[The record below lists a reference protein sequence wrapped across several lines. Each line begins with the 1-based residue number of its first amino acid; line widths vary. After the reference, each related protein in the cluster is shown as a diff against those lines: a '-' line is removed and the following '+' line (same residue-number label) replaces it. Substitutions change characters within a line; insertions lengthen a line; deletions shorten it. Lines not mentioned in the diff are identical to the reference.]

1 MVDLHKHS
9 DAVLRHRYLLLDQRI
24 IDRVENATLRV
35 CQAEKDA
42 RNSLFGED
50 EPWEVR
56 YDNLYPNVRRDPA
69 SGLYQCWYSPFIV
82 DDAVSG
88 TPAADRPKTTYAPEI
103 REMGVCY
110 AESQDGIAWT
120 KPDLGLV
127 EFEGSKNNNLV
138 ARGPHGAGV
147 SFGPWETEA
156 ARRYK
161 MLYVDCDGDGNICG
175 AFSPDGK
182 RWGDPARFPEIEAA
196 GDTHNNAFW
205 VASLGRYVGIT
216 RLWDDRTEQRLVA
229 RTESPDF
236 VSWSKAVEVLRAD
249 PRSPE
254 SQTYSMPIFEHAGV
268 FLGLVAIFHVP
279 TDTVQT
285 ELAWSPDTV
294 HWERIDPGS
303 PVIARGRAGAP
314 DSDCVYAAAPV
325 FEDDEIRLYY
335 GGSNG
340 PHTSWR
346 EGFFCLARL
355 RPDRFA
361 GFEPSSAGAAG
372 LVVAHPVKVT
382 SDELRINADA
392 RGGQVRVGV
401 FESEGSRGPLSLDQA
416 VPIRED
422 VLSGP
427 CRWRE
432 GSLRALVGKEVQLAF
447 ELQAARAFSFE
458 FA

>member
-1 MVDLHKHS
+1 V
-9 DAVLRHRYLLLDQRI
+9 A
-24 IDRVENATLRV
+24 RVGNATLRV

-42 RNSLFGED
+42 GNPLFGEHK
-50 EPWEVR
+50 PWEVR
-56 YDNLYPNVRRDPA
+56 YDNLYPNVRRDPS

-82 DDAVSG
+82 DSAVRG
-88 TPAADRPKTTYAPEI
+88 TPVAERPKTTYAPEV

-110 AESQDGIAWT
+110 AESRDGIAWT

-147 SFGPWETEA
+147 YFDPRETEA

-161 MLYVDCDGDGNICG
+161 MFYVDADGDGDICG

-182 RWGDPARFPEIEAA
+182 RWGEAARFPEIEAA
-196 GDTHNNAFW
+196 GDTHNNAIW
-205 VASLGRYVGIT
+205 VDSLGTYVGIT
-216 RLWDDRTEQRLVA
+216 RLWDDRTGQRLVA

-236 VSWSKAVEVLRAD
+236 ASWTRAAEVMRAD
-249 PRSPE
+249 PRTPE
-254 SQTYSMPIFEHAGV
+254 SQTYSMPIFEHEGA

-294 HWERIDPGS
+294 HWERIDAGS
-303 PVIARGRAGAP
+303 PVIARGPAGAP
-314 DSDCVYAAAPV
+314 DSDCAYAAAAV
-325 FEDDEIRLYY
+325 FEEDHIRLYY

-346 EGFFCLARL
+346 DGFFCLARL

-361 GFEPSSAGAAG
+361 GFEASSAGSPAT
-372 LVVAHPVKVT
+372 VVTRPVKVT
-382 SDELRINADA
+382 SDDLRVNADA
-392 RGGQVRVGV
+392 CGGQVRVGV
-401 FESEGSRGPLSLDQA
+401 FESGGSRGPLGLDRA
-416 VPIRED
+416 VPIRAD

-427 CRWRE
+427 CRWE
-432 GSLRALVGKEVQLAF
+432 EASLRALVGKEVQLVF
-447 ELQAARAFSFE
+447 ELRDARAFSFE

>member
-1 MVDLHKHS
+1 MVDPQQHS
-9 DAVLRHRYLLLDQRI
+9 EAGRRGRYLLLDQRI
-24 IDRVENATLRV
+24 VARVRNATLRV

-42 RNSLFGED
+42 GNPLFRED
-50 EPWEVR
+50 KPWEVR
-56 YDNLYPNVRRDPA
+56 YDNLYPNVRRDPS

-82 DDAVSG
+82 DDAVSS
-88 TPAADRPKTTYAPEI
+88 TPVADRSRTKYDPER

-110 AESQDGIAWT
+110 AESRDGIAWT

-127 EFEGSKNNNLV
+127 EFEGAKSNNLV

-147 SFGPWETEA
+147 YFDPRETEA

-161 MLYVDCDGDGNICG
+161 MFYVDCDGDGDISG

-182 RWGDPARFPEIEAA
+182 RWEEAVRFPEIEAE
-196 GDTHNNAFW
+196 GDTHNNAIW
-205 VASLGRYVGIT
+205 VASLGKYVGIT
-216 RLWDDRTEQRLVA
+216 RTWDDRSGQRLVA

-236 VSWSKAVEVLRAD
+236 VSWTKAVEVMRAD

-254 SQTYSMPIFEHAGV
+254 SQTYSMPIFEYGGV

-294 HWERIDPGS
+294 RWERIDAGS
-303 PVIARGRAGAP
+303 PVIARGPAGAP
-314 DSDCVYAAAPV
+314 DSGCAYAAAPV

-346 EGFFCLARL
+346 DGFFCLARL

-361 GFEPSSAGAAG
+361 AFQPSSAGAPG
-372 LVVAHPVKVT
+372 LVVTHPVKVT
-382 SDELRINADA
+382 SDDLRINADA
-392 RGGQVRVGV
+392 RGGQVRAGL
-401 FESEGSRGPLSLDQA
+401 FEAGGSAGLLSLDQA
-416 VPIRED
+416 VPIRAD

-447 ELQAARAFSFE
+447 ELQAARVFSFE